1 MRAAGNLAVLER
13 GHQEALENFLRE
25 FDAQPDELHGYFTPR
40 HASIDQAIEFLRTA
54 TDESR
59 LPPGRVPASTWFWEN
74 RSTLQ
79 GVVNLRH
86 RLTPELEETGGHIGF
101 SVAPSCRRQGIA
113 GAMLAGALG
122 QAHLFG
128 LNQVGLT
135 CDADNQGSAR
145 TIEAGGGILVR
156 EGWCEA
162 RQGRQRWYTI
172 ALPAEST

>member
-1 MRAAGNLAVLER
+1 M
-13 GHQEALENFLRE
+13 
-25 FDAQPDELHGYFTPR
+25 
-40 HASIDQAIEFLRTA
+40 
-54 TDESR
+54 
-59 LPPGRVPASTWFWEN
+59 PASTWFWED
-74 RSTLQ
+74 RGALQ

-86 RLTPELEETGGHIGF
+86 RMTPELEEIGGHIGF

-122 QAHLFG
+122 QARQLG
-128 LNQVGLT
+128 LDRVGLT

-145 TIEAGGGILVR
+145 TIEAAGGILMR

-172 ALPAEST
+172 ALPADST

>member
-40 HASIDQAIEFLRTA
+40 DASIDQAIEFLRTA

-86 RLTPELEETGGHIGF
+86 RLTPELRAIAQEGREAPPKLPRAEARAMSLDKLPYNWISIGGRMKPGPEYNALYEMAKERTDPETGT
-101 SVAPSCRRQGIA
+101 PPP
-113 GAMLAGALG
+113 L
-122 QAHLFG
+122 
-128 LNQVGLT
+128 
-135 CDADNQGSAR
+135 
-145 TIEAGGGILVR
+145 E
-156 EGWCEA
+156 E
-162 RQGRQRWYTI
+162 
-172 ALPAEST
+172 P

>member
-1 MRAAGNLAVLER
+1 MRASGSLTRLER
-13 GHQEALENFLRE
+13 EHQQALESFLCE
-25 FDAQPDELHGYFTPR
+25 FDAQPDQLHGYFTPR
-40 HASIDQAIEFLRTA
+40 DASIDEAIEFLRA
-54 TDESR
+54 AADESR
-59 LPPGRVPASTWFWEN
+59 LPPGRVPASTWFWED
-74 RSTLQ
+74 RGTLQ

-86 RLTPELEETGGHIGF
+86 RMTPELEEIGGHIGF

-122 QAHLFG
+122 QARQLG
-128 LNQVGLT
+128 LDRVGLT

-145 TIEAGGGILVR
+145 TIEAAGGILMR

-172 ALPAEST
+172 ALPADST